1 MSRYITIVKGN
12 LKNDNLK
19 ENEKI
24 HNMIFEPL
32 KALGT
37 SLGAIAHKAY
47 INPVNEKEFVGIDT
61 WATLEG
67 AQQLFT
73 NPQLANE
80 FSKLFAAMPEIYF
93 FKETEWASFDNQ

>member
-1 MSRYITIVKGN
+1 MNRYITIVRGI
-12 LKNDNLK
+12 LKSDLLY

-37 SLGAIAHKAY
+37 SLGAVAHKAY
-47 INPVNEKEFVGIDT
+47 LNPINEKEFVGMDT
-61 WATLEG
+61 WTTLEG
-67 AQQLFT
+67 AQQVFS

-80 FSKLFAAMPEIYF
+80 FSKLFAAMPEI
-93 FKETEWASFDNQ
+93 SFW